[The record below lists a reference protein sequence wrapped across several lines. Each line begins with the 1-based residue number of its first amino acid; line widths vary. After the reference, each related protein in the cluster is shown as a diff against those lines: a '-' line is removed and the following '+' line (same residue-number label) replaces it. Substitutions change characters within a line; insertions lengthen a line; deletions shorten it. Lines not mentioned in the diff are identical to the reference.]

1 VIALHRIF
9 PILTHANLANAI
21 TAANAL
27 LGVMGIYFA
36 ARGLPAPALF
46 CAALAMPCDVL
57 DGVIARKTGTTSAFG
72 AQLDT
77 LADALSFVVL
87 PAAIAMAFH
96 LPVYVLLAA
105 LFYSLAGLLRLAR
118 FGVVGLTPSGGV
130 ECFEGVPSIFAAC
143 ALQILVAMTLWIS
156 PRVQALSMS
165 AFYVIFGLAMVS
177 GLPFPKRGLH
187 TRLMWVSVP
196 IAFVATWIKLS

>member
-1 VIALHRIF
+1 MLHRIF
-9 PILTHANLANAI
+9 PILTHVNWANTI

-27 LGVMGIYFA
+27 LGVVGIYLA
-36 ARGLPAPALF
+36 ARGRPALALL

-87 PAAIAMAFH
+87 PAAMVMAFP
-96 LPVYVLLAA
+96 LPSHVLVAA
-105 LFYSLAGLLRLAR
+105 LFYALTGLLRLAR
-118 FGVVGLTPSGGV
+118 FGVVGLTHSGGV

-143 ALQILVAMTLWIS
+143 ALQIIVAITLWLS
-156 PRVQALSMS
+156 PQVQAFSMS
-165 AFYVIFGLAMVS
+165 AFYVLFGLAMVS

-196 IAFVATWIKLS
+196 IALAATWIKLS